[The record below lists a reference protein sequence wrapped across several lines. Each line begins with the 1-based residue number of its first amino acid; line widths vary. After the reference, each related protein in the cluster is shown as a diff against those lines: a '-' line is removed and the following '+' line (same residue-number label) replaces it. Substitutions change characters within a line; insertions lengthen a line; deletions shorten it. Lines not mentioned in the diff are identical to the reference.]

1 MQSPEAYYDAFH
13 AKKRAKVLLFYETT
27 KYFCKK
33 NTKKLKKWHFI
44 CVNQKILLILQANYM
59 HTCVRT

>member
-33 NTKKLKKWHFI
+33 I
-44 CVNQKILLILQANYM
+44 QKNWKNGILF
-59 HTCVRT
+59 V